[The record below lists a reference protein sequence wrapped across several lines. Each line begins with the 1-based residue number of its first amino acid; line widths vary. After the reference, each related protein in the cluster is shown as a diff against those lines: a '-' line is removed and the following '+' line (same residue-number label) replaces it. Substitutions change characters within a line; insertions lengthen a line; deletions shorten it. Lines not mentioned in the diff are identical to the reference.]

1 MFCSFYHNA
10 SPTAQTTLKRLKITI
25 YVDYKVHYESLLLC
39 GQVLKAQA
47 IATVFLFPSLF
58 LLFVNNLLSPIY
70 IIKESHQV
78 SMFSTLS
85 ILNLLRSTSHLPPKH
100 LTEVSKKWQMAGIL
114 CFNNIS
120 LKVPNIWFIKIT
132 GMLPVNHIH
141 RCLSHFVK
149 GSILKP

>member
-1 MFCSFYHNA
+1 MFCSFYHKA
-10 SPTAQTTLKRLKITI
+10 SPTAQTTLKRLKINV
-25 YVDYKVHYESLLLC
+25 YVDYKVYHESLLLC
-39 GQVLKAQA
+39 GQVLKAQS
-47 IATVFLFPSLF
+47 IATVFPPLF
-58 LLFVNNLLSPIY
+58 LLFVNNLLLPIY

-132 GMLPVNHIH
+132 AMLPD
-141 RCLSHFVK
+141 S
-149 GSILKP
+149 